1 MSYRDLQ
8 TTVIDLE
15 YEQDPN
21 EFWKYLFIIII
32 IIILVSYVIY
42 FICCNN

>member
-1 MSYRDLQ
+1 MSYRDLD

-21 EFWKYLFIIII
+21 EFWEYLFIIITVVGC
-32 IIILVSYVIY
+32 ILY
-42 FICCNN
+42 FLYYNN

>member
-1 MSYRDLQ
+1 MSYRDFQ

-21 EFWKYLFIIII
+21 EFWEHLF

-42 FICCNN
+42 SICCNS

>member
-21 EFWKYLFIIII
+21 KFWKHLFI
-32 IIILVSYVIY
+32 IIILVSYIIY
-42 FICCNN
+42 FICCNS

>member
-21 EFWKYLFIIII
+21 EFWKHLFIIII
-32 IIILVSYVIY
+32 LVIY
-42 FICCNN
+42 NILFFLYCNN

>member
-1 MSYRDLQ
+1 MSYRDLK
-8 TTVIDLE
+8 TTVTDLE

-21 EFWKYLFIIII
+21 EFWEHLFI
-32 IIILVSYVIY
+32 IIILVSCVIY

>member
-1 MSYRDLQ
+1 MSYKDLQ

-21 EFWKYLFIIII
+21 EFWKHLFI
-32 IIILVSYVIY
+32 IIILVSCVIY
-42 FICCNN
+42 FICCNS

>member
-8 TTVIDLE
+8 TTIIDLE

-21 EFWKYLFIIII
+21 EFWKYLFIII
-32 IIILVSYVIY
+32 LVSYVIY
-42 FICCNN
+42 FICCNS

>member
-21 EFWKYLFIIII
+21 EFWEYLLI
-32 IIILVSYVIY
+32 IIILVSCVIY
-42 FICCNN
+42 FYML

>member
-1 MSYRDLQ
+1 MSYRDFQ

-32 IIILVSYVIY
+32 LVSYVIY

>member
-1 MSYRDLQ
+1 MSYKDLQ

-21 EFWKYLFIIII
+21 EFWEHLFTI
-32 IIILVSYVIY
+32 IIILVSFVLYSLY
-42 FICCNN
+42 CNN

>member
-1 MSYRDLQ
+1 MSYRDLE
-8 TTVIDLE
+8 TTAIDLE

-21 EFWKYLFIIII
+21 KFWEHLFI

-42 FICCNN
+42 FICCNS

>member
-15 YEQDPN
+15 YGQDPN
-21 EFWKYLFIIII
+21 EFWEHLFI
-32 IIILVSYVIY
+32 IIILVSYILY
-42 FICCNN
+42 LLYCNS